1 MAFIDKIN
9 TIAKNVGEKTGDAIE
24 ITRLNAKISS
34 EKSAMNELYRQIGE
48 KAYKKYQA
56 GAYQEDELCGLFASV
71 DACVSNIAEAEGK
84 ISAIKAANEAKTQAA
99 PNDTVVQAEPVKAVC
114 PGCGMPVAE
123 GAKFCNQCGARL
135 EVPAIEAEKKNICS
149 SCGTEVESGAMFCCC
164 CGAKI
169 E

>member
-9 TIAKNVGEKTGDAIE
+9 TLAKNVGEKTGDAIE
-24 ITRLNAKISS
+24 ITKLNAKISS
-34 EKSAMNELYRQIGE
+34 EKSAINELYRQIGE
-48 KAYKKYQA
+48 RAYKKYQA
-56 GAYQEDELCGLFASV
+56 CAYQDDELGGLFSSV

-84 ISAIKAANEAKTQAA
+84 INAIKAANEARTQASQ
-99 PNDTVVQAEPVKAVC
+99 NDPVVQAEPVRAVC

-149 SCGTEVESGAMFCCC
+149 NCGAETESGARFCCC